1 VSEAAVATE
10 ARIAARADGQRPGW
24 LQGLVAHRTVVVGA
38 AILLVILAVALLADV
53 IATHVP
59 TRLAPASRLQ
69 PPSAT
74 NYLGTDE
81 FGRDVFSLVVH
92 GARVSLLVGM
102 TTMLLASLGGVGIGL
117 VAGYYRRL
125 DMVVMRVMEGFM
137 AFPAILLAIALM
149 AVRGPGVA
157 NVIFALSVVYTPRTA
172 MLIRSIVLS
181 LREQD
186 YVQAARALGR
196 ADAAIAVRH
205 ILPTC
210 LAPVLV
216 QASFVFAYAIL
227 AEAILGF
234 LGVGVPPYVPSWG
247 NVIAS
252 GKNVI
257 REAFWV
263 SLFPGLALT
272 VAGLSLNLL
281 GDGLRD
287 TLDPRL
293 RGRSRQGGSDE
304 RDRSL
309 LHARHRA
316 RHDDPRQAALTG
328 RADSRRPRTHRAREP
343 DAERVLHPHGR
354 HRAGAR
360 ARCGSR
366 GHGWWPPRPA
376 ARHPVFDQGSRVHP
390 RRAHDVRLSHLRH
403 ARARRGRAVRAT
415 SRGRRRRD
423 ARQDDEPGIRLEGAR
438 RQPPHRHHAQPLEHG
453 DDDGRLQCGRRRRGG
468 RRPGT
473 AGPRL
478 RRRRVDPHP
487 VVVLW
492 RVRT

>member
-1 VSEAAVATE
+1 MTDVAVPTPTRLTADV
-10 ARIAARADGQRPGW
+10 ARRRPGW
-24 LQGLVAHRTVVVGA
+24 LRRLAANRTVVVGA
-38 AILLVILAVALLADV
+38 VILLVILAVALLADV
-53 IATHVP
+53 ISTHIP
-59 TRLAPASRLQ
+59 TRLNPAHRLS
-69 PPSAT
+69 PPST
-74 NYLGTDE
+74 MNYLGADE
-81 FGRDVFSLVVH
+81 FGRDVYRLVVH
-92 GARVSLLVGM
+92 GSRVSLLVGV
-102 TTMLLASLGGVGIGL
+102 TTMLLTSLGGVAIGL

-125 DMVVMRVMEGFM
+125 DVIVMRVMDGLM
-137 AFPAILLAIALM
+137 AFPAVLLAIALM

-196 ADAAIAVRH
+196 TDPAIAIRH
-205 ILPTC
+205 ILPNC

-216 QASFVFAYAIL
+216 QGSFVFAYAIL

-293 RGRSRQGGSDE
+293 RGRS
-304 RDRSL
+304 
-309 LHARHRA
+309 
-316 RHDDPRQAALTG
+316 
-328 RADSRRPRTHRAREP
+328 
-343 DAERVLHPHGR
+343 
-354 HRAGAR
+354 
-360 ARCGSR
+360 
-366 GHGWWPPRPA
+366 
-376 ARHPVFDQGSRVHP
+376 
-390 RRAHDVRLSHLRH
+390 
-403 ARARRGRAVRAT
+403 
-415 SRGRRRRD
+415 
-423 ARQDDEPGIRLEGAR
+423 
-438 RQPPHRHHAQPLEHG
+438 
-453 DDDGRLQCGRRRRGG
+453 
-468 RRPGT
+468 
-473 AGPRL
+473 
-478 RRRRVDPHP
+478 
-487 VVVLW
+487 
-492 RVRT
+492 